1 MTVWELEM
9 RKVVFESSLNR
20 PRCVRL
26 ECEKAKQNSLKQS
39 QTENTENP
47 VYFTVILYSL
57 RLQWHRCVPRAWH
70 EAEPLQS
77 ENSSSVSQSCF
88 RVWVTGDL
96 CFWHLTIMMMFWKK
110 QLHLR
115 PRQVCIC
122 HKLW

>member
-1 MTVWELEM
+1 M

-39 QTENTENP
+39 QTEKTENP
-47 VYFTVILYSL
+47 VYYSL

-115 PRQVCIC
+115 P
-122 HKLW
+122 